1 MWRFG
6 SSVVGY
12 DAETGEDI
20 APPALAGFTPEEW
33 FEQTHEP
40 RRYGFHGTLKAPF
53 RLAEGA
59 DETDLFA
66 ALARFAA
73 GHHPFELPP
82 LEVRQIGTFIALVP
96 PARFRRWRIWR
107 RMRWRNWTPC
117 GRRSPKAEIA
127 RRKRAPLSAR
137 QLAYLHRYGYPYVR
151 EEFRFHMTLS
161 SALAEPALGRATQAL
176 CDAYAPAGRTCPSR
190 WRMRRSMCRRRR
202 ACASAFS
209 TARRWRLSRASR
221 RERSGS
227 PPGPSD
233 RRTAVIGASHFP
245 PPPETG
251 LS

>member
-1 MWRFG
+1 MSVRYAIYLAPPPDSALWRFG

-96 PARFRRWRIWR
+96 PAPVPALEDLAADAVEELDALRA
-107 RMRWRNWTPC
+107 PL
-117 GRRSPKAEIA
+117 SEAEIA
-127 RRKRAPLSAR
+127 RRKPERLSAR

-176 CDAYAPAGRTCPSR
+176 CDAYAASGAHLPVKVEDAALYVQEAPG
-190 WRMRRSMCRRRR
+190 MRFRILHR
-202 ACASAFS
+202 AP
-209 TARRWRLSRASR
+209 L
-221 RERSGS
+221 
-227 PPGPSD
+227 
-233 RRTAVIGASHFP
+233 GA
-245 PPPETG
+245 
-251 LS
+251 